1 MSTPEA
7 RFEHTDDDGRWIS
20 DDGLTWLLVE
30 PSPEY
35 LERLAQY
42 GESEPSEDETEQ

>member
-30 PSPEY
+30 PSPQF
-35 LERLAQY
+35 LARVAYDEQ
-42 GESEPSEDETEQ
+42 GESEDSPQ